1 MALTVEGV
9 KEDDLRIMEEQSGNF
24 SQVEEKEA
32 RAPDSQKDMGLT
44 LDRVKDDL
52 RITADQSGD
61 DAKLERLISV
71 AVERVEKE
79 APTAPENQKD
89 LAALMFLSFLFHYG
103 LASRRD
109 PISLQRGIRSGA
121 ASNREA
127 LEKDSSRSHPGGWKL
142 IMRWPWSTREKRQAS
157 YSEAVSNALL
167 AVASGV
173 GNLLSNR
180 SGRDGGK
187 LLWERRWRCQK
198 SRRRTIE
205 QWV

>member
-79 APTAPENQKD
+79 APTAPENQKIWRR
-89 LAALMFLSFLFHYG
+89 LCSCPTYSTMGRIEAAVNLPSAWH
-103 LASRRD
+103 
-109 PISLQRGIRSGA
+109 RSGA
-121 ASNREA
+121 ASIVKPWRKIRAGRIQEA
-127 LEKDSSRSHPGGWKL
+127 
-142 IMRWPWSTREKRQAS
+142 AS
-157 YSEAVSNALL
+157 
-167 AVASGV
+167 
-173 GNLLSNR
+173 
-180 SGRDGGK
+180 
-187 LLWERRWRCQK
+187 
-198 SRRRTIE
+198 
-205 QWV
+205 